1 MTTNDKTRQKLVE
14 SMRKTKAPTTKKSTA
29 AASKNTKSTS
39 DSNSHKK
46 NVNKATKKS
55 AVKDNAQLTADPYR
69 SRGRIWP
76 D

>member
-14 SMRKTKAPTTKKSTA
+14 SMRKTKLPATKKSTA
-29 AASKNTKSTS
+29 ATFKSTKSTS
-39 DSNSHKK
+39 DSNSPKK
-46 NVNKATKKS
+46 NVNTATKKT
-55 AVKDNAQLTADPYR
+55 AVKDNDPYR

>member
-14 SMRKTKAPTTKKSTA
+14 SMRKTKLPATKKSTA
-29 AASKNTKSTS
+29 TASMSTKNAS
-39 DSNSHKK
+39 DSNSPKK
-46 NVNKATKKS
+46 NATKASKKT
-55 AVKDNAQLTADPYR
+55 AVKDNDPYR